1 MELDRSH
8 LELLSALA
16 KHRTLAD
23 ASAAINLSASAASRR
38 LHDAERRL
46 GVPLAELDG
55 RTLRLTS
62 AGKIL
67 ADTAVSVTD
76 QVTEAELA
84 ARWLS
89 SGADAPIR
97 IGVGFFDRVAWLLPT
112 GDDLSCEVVRS
123 PSSRSQDVLDHR
135 RVDLVIDVGTRHDGI
150 TLLRDHLVL
159 AASPTHRLAAKP
171 VITAADLEPHRYF
184 ASDPNPLPGFEFD
197 HFFVPGRHRPA
208 TIVRVESFSTV
219 IDFTARGDGISIQPR
234 QSILNLAGDQVIAIE
249 LDVTIAVE
257 WYAKPSKATAATA
270 EAIEKIQAST
280 RKHSSQAFVPMT

>member
-1 MELDRSH
+1 MQLDRSH

-16 KHRTLAD
+16 RHRTLAD

-62 AGKIL
+62 AGKVL
-67 ADTAVSVTD
+67 ADTAVSVTN

-89 SGADAPIR
+89 TGADAPIR
-97 IGVGFFDRVAWLLPT
+97 IGVGFFDRVAWLLPA
-112 GDDLSCEVVRS
+112 GDDLSCEIVRS
-123 PSSRSQDVLDHR
+123 PSSRAEDVLDPR
-135 RVDLVIDVGTRHDGI
+135 RVDLVIDVDASHDGI
-150 TLLRDHLVL
+150 TLLEDHLVL
-159 AASPTHRLAAKP
+159 AASPTHPLAAKS

-184 ASDPNPLPGFEFD
+184 ASDSNPLPGFEFD
-197 HFFVPGRHRPA
+197 RFFVPGRHRPEV
-208 TIVRVESFSTV
+208 IVRIESFSTA
-219 IDFTARGDGISIQPR
+219 IDFIARGDGISIQPR
-234 QSILNLAGDQVIAIE
+234 HSLVNLVGDEVIAIE

-257 WYAKPSKATAATA
+257 WYAKPSKEAAATTK
-270 EAIEKIQAST
+270 AIEQIQAAT
-280 RKHSSQAFVPMT
+280 L